1 MEAEIGGIILSFL
14 IGIVLYPAG
23 VRVYKWIR
31 RGKRDGP
38 DYFDVI
44 IEASDSLSSVFDLE
58 GLYSLVGER
67 LFSALNLS
75 SIYILSKSGD
85 GNYRT
90 VYSLSSHNINKKGD
104 ILSSQLIS
112 TLAEVFGREKDVLF
126 IHDLSYHHI
135 GPEGSIERLK
145 SEFNLLGIEAAIPVY
160 DGDEINTIILIGKKR
175 SGEDISYDEIRL
187 LKIMAKQTSIG
198 IRNVRLYNE
207 KIETERLA
215 SIGMMA
221 ATFAHEIRNPLTSLK
236 TFVQLLPEKYDD
248 EEFRRS
254 FSQLITDEVERINSL
269 IDDLTDFSSK
279 ESVFKTDEIDLI
291 GLINDT
297 LDYIEKKC
305 HIEGNNIEFRR
316 SYRNSSIKIQGD
328 RKKLRRAFENIILN
342 GCQALNGQGCVEV
355 NIVPNGN
362 YAVVVVSDNGS
373 GIPEAQLEK
382 VFSPFYTTKKEGM
395 GLGLAI
401 TKKIINDHSGSIK
414 IDSRPSEGTTVTV
427 SLPYEEST

>member
-1 MEAEIGGIILSFL
+1 MEAGITGIILSFL
-14 IGIVLYPAG
+14 IGIALYPAG
-23 VRVYKWIR
+23 MRAYKWIK

-44 IEASDSLSSVFDLE
+44 VEVSDSLSSVFDLE
-58 GLYSLVGER
+58 GLYSIVGER

-75 SIYILSKSGD
+75 SIYILTKSGD
-85 GNYRT
+85 DYKT
-90 VYSLSSHNINKKGD
+90 IYSLPSHVQNN
-104 ILSSQLIS
+104 ILSSQHIS
-112 TLAEVFGREKDVLF
+112 TLAGIFKTVEKDVLF
-126 IHDLSYHHI
+126 IRDLLYHT
-135 GPEGSIERLK
+135 GSGESIDKLK
-145 SEFNLLGIEAAIPVY
+145 SGFNRLGIDAAVPVY
-160 DGDEINTIILIGKKR
+160 DEDEINTIILIGKKR
-175 SGEDISYDEIRL
+175 SGGDLSYDEIRL

-207 KIETERLA
+207 KVETERLA

-254 FSQLITDEVERINSL
+254 FSRLITDEVERINSL

-291 GLINDT
+291 GLMNDT
-297 LDYIEKKC
+297 LNYIEKKC
-305 HIEGNNIEFRR
+305 SIEGHDIEFRR
-316 SYRNSSIKIQGD
+316 SYRDSSIKIRGD
-328 RKKLRRAFENIILN
+328 KKRLRRAFENIILN
-342 GCQALNGQGCVEV
+342 GCQALNGKGCVEV
-355 NIVPNGN
+355 NVIPNGN
-362 YAVVVVSDNGS
+362 YAVVVVSDNGR
-373 GIPEAQLEK
+373 GIPEAQIEK

-401 TKKIINDHSGSIK
+401 TRKIINDHSGSIK

-427 SLPYEEST
+427 SLPCEGST